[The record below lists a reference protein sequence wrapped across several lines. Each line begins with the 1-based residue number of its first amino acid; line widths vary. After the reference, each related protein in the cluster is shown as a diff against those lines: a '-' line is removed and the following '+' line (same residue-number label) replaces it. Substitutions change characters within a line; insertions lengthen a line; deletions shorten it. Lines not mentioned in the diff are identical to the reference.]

1 MAFRHILTSAAQ
13 PTDAFSLQKWLHL
26 NNNIRFISKKLCCDQ
41 KIIDQKQIYSFIY
54 LLFMTTQA
62 ASPVAINYVWS
73 CLVWEWK
80 RRVKRATRETR
91 TSATTQRCKCGDKDE
106 HGGVAG
112 MRVKEGG
119 GMGEE
124 EDGNEQGEDSAEDK
138 AARDK
143 ESLGPN
149 WTRDRWMRT
158 FWHRQR
164 HHTRLPSF
172 TIFMSLFNNLTPSL
186 QRSCRPFRGIFTLIR
201 LSLDHPV
208 ERLFNVSRKTLS
220 AAFPD
225 TVLCAHIF
233 LVLLEKVSVCCW
245 FAEGNIPTVKLQMAV
260 FIESVRST
268 HFKMVNSKTAN
279 SKSNSLS
286 CTLKDTWFLLSH
298 SSHTF
303 IRTHS
308 SFWESCMNHKTT
320 VQPGICFDCRLLQLP
335 AHAQHPVCRVC

>member
-1 MAFRHILTSAAQ
+1 MDENFLTQ
-13 PTDAFSLQKWLHL
+13 TKTLH
-26 NNNIRFISKKLCCDQ
+26 
-41 KIIDQKQIYSFIY
+41 
-54 LLFMTTQA
+54 
-62 ASPVAINYVWS
+62 
-73 CLVWEWK
+73 
-80 RRVKRATRETR
+80 
-91 TSATTQRCKCGDKDE
+91 TS
-106 HGGVAG
+106 
-112 MRVKEGG
+112 
-119 GMGEE
+119 
-124 EDGNEQGEDSAEDK
+124 S
-138 AARDK
+138 
-143 ESLGPN
+143 
-149 WTRDRWMRT
+149 
-158 FWHRQR
+158 
-164 HHTRLPSF
+164 
-172 TIFMSLFNNLTPSL
+172 IFYYFLTPFL

-245 FAEGNIPTVKLQMAV
+245 FACWRQYPNSQASNGCF

-268 HFKMVNSKTAN
+268 HFEMVNSKTAN

-298 SSHTF
+298 SSHMF